1 MYLHMT
7 LNDYIYI
14 FVYKCIYIYIL
25 RTYFILLLYPAKS
38 QATFTEPCNG
48 AQGVGHIL
56 RHGVAPC
63 DATESDETPG
73 APEMEGTSVS
83 LPHYVQL
90 WPFTSYNWL

>member
-1 MYLHMT
+1 MY
-7 LNDYIYI
+7 I
-14 FVYKCIYIYIL
+14 
-25 RTYFILLLYPAKS
+25 TYLLLYPGKS
-38 QATFTEPCNG
+38 QAIFTEPCNG

-83 LPHYVQL
+83 LPHYV
-90 WPFTSYNWL
+90 